1 MQDASTPTPFD
12 ENADSAADDGQSAEF
27 ELADVAAF
35 EQRTGRGE
43 GGERTPRAA
52 ADDWL
57 IEVDDTDYLAPLPGS
72 PPARSSYA
80 DGDASA
86 SAGDDD
92 SDDED
97 SDDSDDDDYVR
108 EPEEPVRLQKVLA
121 AAGVGSRRKC
131 EQLIVEGRVEVDG
144 VVVRELGS
152 RVRPDSAI
160 IRVDGERLNLR
171 SDLVYLAFNKP
182 RGVLSTMADDKGRE
196 SIGTYLVD
204 RKERLFH
211 VGRLDADSEGLILL
225 TNDGELAHRLTHP
238 KYGVQKTYL
247 AQVAAPVPR
256 HLGRALMRGIEL
268 EDGLA
273 KADDYQLLDVSGG
286 RALIQ
291 IVLHEGRKHIVRR
304 MLATAGFPVQQL
316 VRTAHGPITLGHLR
330 SGAVRKLSRSELA
343 ALYRLVGL

>member
-1 MQDASTPTPFD
+1 MQDAGTPTPTD
-12 ENADSAADDGQSAEF
+12 PTDSTDAIELTEDGGDGGD

-35 EQRTGRGE
+35 ERRTGR
-43 GGERTPRAA
+43 A
-52 ADDWL
+52 ADDGDSYGDMDADD
-57 IEVDDTDYLAPLPGS
+57 VDDV
-72 PPARSSYA
+72 
-80 DGDASA
+80 DGE
-86 SAGDDD
+86 DDV
-92 SDDED
+92 
-97 SDDSDDDDYVR
+97 VR
-108 EPEEPVRLQKVLA
+108 EPEEPIRLQKVLA
-121 AAGVGSRRKC
+121 SAGVGSRRKC

-144 VVVRELGS
+144 VVVRELGT
-152 RVRPDSAI
+152 RVRPDSAV

-171 SDLVYLAFNKP
+171 SDRVYLAFNKP
-182 RGVLSTMADDKGRE
+182 RGVLSTMSDEKGRE
-196 SIGTYLVD
+196 SIATFVAD
-204 RKERLFH
+204 RSQRLFH

-238 KYGVQKTYL
+238 RFGVQKTYL

-256 HLGRALMRGIEL
+256 NLGRALMRGIEL
-268 EDGLA
+268 EDGVA

-330 SGAVRKLSRSELA
+330 SGAVRKLTRAELA
-343 ALYRLVGL
+343 ALFRAVDL

>member
-1 MQDASTPTPFD
+1 MQDASTPPPIDQND
-12 ENADSAADDGQSAEF
+12 EDAPESAEF
-27 ELADVAAF
+27 ELADIAAF
-35 EQRTGRGE
+35 ERRTGRGD
-43 GGERTPRAA
+43 GADRAA
-52 ADDWL
+52 KADAGTDWL
-57 IEVDDTDYLAPLPGS
+57 VEIDDTDYLAPRG
-72 PPARSSYA
+72 AVVRTGA
-80 DGDASA
+80 TD
-86 SAGDDD
+86 GDDD
-92 SDDED
+92 TD
-97 SDDSDDDDYVR
+97 SDADDDADTDYVR
-108 EPEEPVRLQKVLA
+108 EPQEPIRLQKVLA

-144 VVVRELGS
+144 VVIRELGS

-171 SDLVYLAFNKP
+171 TDMVYLAFNKP
-182 RGVLSTMADDKGRE
+182 RGVLSTMADEKGRE
-196 SIGTYLVD
+196 SIGTYVAD
-204 RKERLFH
+204 RDRLFH

-238 KYGVQKTYL
+238 RYGVKKTYL

-256 HLGRALMRGIEL
+256 NLGRALLRGIEL

-330 SGAVRKLSRSELA
+330 SGAVRKLSSSELA

>member
-1 MQDASTPTPFD
+1 MQDASTPPD
-12 ENADSAADDGQSAEF
+12 HDKHSDSIGSAEDF
-27 ELADVAAF
+27 QLADLAAF
-35 EQRTGRGE
+35 EQRTGRADGAE
-43 GGERTPRAA
+43 AATRAPA
-52 ADDWL
+52 APDWL
-57 IEVDDTDYLAPLPGS
+57 VEVDDTDYLAPAASTRRRAGS
-72 PPARSSYA
+72 
-80 DGDASA
+80 GGASA
-86 SAGDDD
+86 DDD
-92 SDDED
+92 GTALDADDINADEL
-97 SDDSDDDDYVR
+97 DDDTTYVR

-131 EQLIVEGRVEVDG
+131 EQMIVEGRVEVDG

-152 RVRPDSAI
+152 RVRPDSAV

-171 SDLVYLAFNKP
+171 SDMVYLAFNKP

-196 SIGTYLVD
+196 SIGTYVVD
-204 RKERLFH
+204 RERLFH

-238 KYGVQKTYL
+238 RYGVQKTYL

-256 HLGRALMRGIEL
+256 NLGRALLRGIEL
-268 EDGLA
+268 DDGLA

-330 SGAVRKLSRSELA
+330 SGAVRKLSRSELG

>member
-1 MQDASTPTPFD
+1 MMDGMQDAITPPPID
-12 ENADSAADDGQSAEF
+12 PDAEDADQSAEF

-35 EQRTGRGE
+35 ERRTGRADGAD
-43 GGERTPRAA
+43 RVPRADLGA
-52 ADDWL
+52 DWL
-57 IEVDDTDYLAPLPGS
+57 VEVDDTDYLTPRGPAAGRISLGDSAADDDESDRDGS
-72 PPARSSYA
+72 
-80 DGDASA
+80 DGDE
-86 SAGDDD
+86 GDDP
-92 SDDED
+92 
-97 SDDSDDDDYVR
+97 DYAR
-108 EPEEPVRLQKVLA
+108 EPAEAIRLQKVLA

-171 SDLVYLAFNKP
+171 TDMVYLAFNKP

-196 SIGTYLVD
+196 SIGTYVAD
-204 RKERLFH
+204 RDRLFH

-238 KYGVQKTYL
+238 RYGVQKTYL

-256 HLGRALMRGIEL
+256 NLGRALLRGIEL

>member
-1 MQDASTPTPFD
+1 MVAMPHPNPSSEFDPMHDSVDGADMEIADVAGFERRSGKRPEDSPAGGGRDGASAVDGGQPDTG
-12 ENADSAADDGQSAEF
+12 ADDGAGAEVSA
-27 ELADVAAF
+27 D
-35 EQRTGRGE
+35 
-43 GGERTPRAA
+43 GERVEEDDELEELPR
-52 ADDWL
+52 
-57 IEVDDTDYLAPLPGS
+57 PGS
-72 PPARSSYA
+72 
-80 DGDASA
+80 
-86 SAGDDD
+86 
-92 SDDED
+92 
-97 SDDSDDDDYVR
+97 
-108 EPEEPVRLQKVLA
+108 EPIRLQKVLA
-121 AAGVGSRRKC
+121 SAGIGSRRKC

-144 VVVRELGS
+144 AVVRELGT
-152 RVRPDSAI
+152 RVRPDSAV

-182 RGVLSTMADDKGRE
+182 RGVMSTMSDDKGRE
-196 SIGTYLVD
+196 SIGTFVED
-204 RKERLFH
+204 RAQRLFH

-238 KYGVQKTYL
+238 RYGIKKTYL

-256 HLGRALMRGIEL
+256 NLGRALMRGIEL
-268 EDGLA
+268 EDGIA

-330 SGAVRKLSRSELA
+330 SGAVRKLTRSELA
-343 ALYRLVGL
+343 ALYRAVGL

>member
-1 MQDASTPTPFD
+1 MMDGMQDAITPPPID
-12 ENADSAADDGQSAEF
+12 PDAEDADQSAEF

-35 EQRTGRGE
+35 ERRTGRADGAD
-43 GGERTPRAA
+43 RVPRADLGA
-52 ADDWL
+52 DWL
-57 IEVDDTDYLAPLPGS
+57 VEVDDTDYLTPRGPAAGRISLGDSAADDDESDRDGS
-72 PPARSSYA
+72 
-80 DGDASA
+80 DGDE
-86 SAGDDD
+86 GDDP
-92 SDDED
+92 
-97 SDDSDDDDYVR
+97 DY
-108 EPEEPVRLQKVLA
+108 A
-121 AAGVGSRRKC
+121 
-131 EQLIVEGRVEVDG
+131 
-144 VVVRELGS
+144 RELGS

-171 SDLVYLAFNKP
+171 TDMVYLAFNKP

-196 SIGTYLVD
+196 SIGTYVAD
-204 RKERLFH
+204 RDRLFH

-238 KYGVQKTYL
+238 RYGVQKTYL

-256 HLGRALMRGIEL
+256 NLGRALLRGIEL